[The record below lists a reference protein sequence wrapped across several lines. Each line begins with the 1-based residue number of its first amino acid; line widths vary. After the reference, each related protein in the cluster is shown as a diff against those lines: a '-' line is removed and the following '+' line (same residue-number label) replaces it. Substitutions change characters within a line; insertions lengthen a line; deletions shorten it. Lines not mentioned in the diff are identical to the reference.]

1 MCNYWGFTDT
11 CWFGIWYLMNNAVH
25 LDADTA
31 GTIGLVNLRKEWFAG
46 WNLGVSL
53 EWPVYRT

>member
-1 MCNYWGFTDT
+1 MTND
-11 CWFGIWYLMNNAVH
+11 VH

-31 GTIGLVNLRKEWFAG
+31 GTIGLVNQPYEWSAG

-53 EWPVYRT
+53 EWPVSR

>member
-1 MCNYWGFTDT
+1 
-11 CWFGIWYLMNNAVH
+11 MNNAVH

-53 EWPVYRT
+53 EWPVSR